1 MKCLVMSVKA
11 GFGHH
16 STGQAVIDYLQ
27 DKGFTCEMLDTF
39 EYINPKLGDS
49 ISDAYLF
56 STKYLPDVYGKAY
69 TLLDK
74 HDESYD
80 KHSLIAI
87 LSKMVSKKIREYI
100 DEFNPDV
107 VIGTHSYACL
117 LMTYLKE
124 KGHIKCPTFG
134 IVTDFTVHPFWESTD
149 IDYYVTPDSLL
160 NNQMNKKGISTD
172 KILPYGIPIKK
183 KFSTKMPKQDARK
196 QIGIQDKFTILIM
209 MGSMGFGNMVKA
221 LEKIDKLAF
230 DFQILCVCGNN
241 AKAKKEIEMHQW
253 QKDIYPYGF
262 VDDVDVL
269 MDASDCIIT
278 KPGGLT
284 TSELLAKKLP
294 AIIMN
299 PIPGQ
304 EDRNIEFLVNSGAA
318 VMVTPT
324 YPIDEALYV
333 LINNPW
339 RLNLLKQSIEHIGKP
354 DSTERFCNF
363 VIDTVNKK
371 QSEQNNNLYIL

>member
-27 DKGFTCEMLDTF
+27 DKGFTCDMLDTF

-100 DEFNPDV
+100 DEYNPDV

-209 MGSMGFGNMVKA
+209 MGSMGFGNIVKA

-262 VDDVDVL
+262 VDNVDVL

>member
-1 MKCLVMSVKA
+1 MSVKA

-16 STGQAVIDYLQ
+16 STGQAVIDYFQ

-160 NNQMNKKGISTD
+160 NNQMNKKGIATD

-183 KFSTKMPKQDARK
+183 KFSTKMPKPDARK

-209 MGSMGFGNMVKA
+209 MGSMGFGNIVKA

-241 AKAKKEIEMHQW
+241 AKAKKEIEIHKW

-262 VDDVDVL
+262 VDNVDVL